1 MNEGDQNLDETF
13 LNILLEL
20 QAQAIRN
27 AEQSVHNVL
36 EVSSEFISKSA
47 YKDLMEFYKLYFH
60 GGKEIEEKSNEINKG
75 VDKIIE
81 QAQTLSDE
89 GIDAS
94 EIASNIIEDQ
104 NKALE
109 RTNLAFLQKKME
121 SLISL
126 EEGLKDRLT
135 PILSAM
141 KFEDHTKKRT
151 ATIGLGFRMIIKILA
166 DSYHERLPSIVDEM
180 KSKLSFKEERDLFY
194 NVILEEVPSQEFK
207 ENSIWDNL

>member
-1 MNEGDQNLDETF
+1 
-13 LNILLEL
+13 
-20 QAQAIRN
+20 
-27 AEQSVHNVL
+27 
-36 EVSSEFISKSA
+36 
-47 YKDLMEFYKLYFH
+47 
-60 GGKEIEEKSNEINKG
+60 
-75 VDKIIE
+75 
-81 QAQTLSDE
+81 
-89 GIDAS
+89 
-94 EIASNIIEDQ
+94 
-104 NKALE
+104 
-109 RTNLAFLQKKME
+109 ME

-166 DSYHERLPSIVDEM
+166 DSFHERLPSIVDEM

-194 NVILEEVPSQEFK
+194 STILEEVPPKEFK